1 MLEGIWSN
9 VHVLAPNFCFA
20 VFKASDFGGIIDG
33 AKIKCWKEKT
43 FEDKTVDIG
52 VIIGN
57 LYAV

>member
-1 MLEGIWSN
+1 MC
-9 VHVLAPNFCFA
+9 VLDPNFSFA